1 MYHRRRN
8 TGSAE
13 TPSVTIR
20 LTRPTDT
27 DEIRRVAERDSR
39 PIPEGELLLAIAGGE
54 IRAAM
59 SLGSGEVVADPFHH
73 TAELVRMLTV
83 RRAQMLR
90 GTPRRLRRLRRL
102 RLASG

>member
-1 MYHRRRN
+1 MYHRKRD
-8 TGSAE
+8 E
-13 TPSVTIR
+13 EEVPSVTIR

-39 PIPEGELLLAIAGGE
+39 SVPKGELLVAIAGGE

-59 SLGSGEVVADPFHH
+59 SLSGGEVIADPFHH

-83 RRAQMLR
+83 RRTQMLR
-90 GTPRRLRRLRRL
+90 ATPGPRRLLRRL
-102 RLASG
+102 KLASG

>member
-1 MYHRRRN
+1 MMYHRRRN
-8 TGSAE
+8 TE
-13 TPSVTIR
+13 EVPSVTIR

-27 DEIRRVAERDSR
+27 DEIRRVADRDSR
-39 PIPEGELLLAIAGGE
+39 PVPKGELLVAIVGGE

-59 SLGSGEVVADPFHH
+59 SLSGGEVIADPFHH

-83 RRAQMLR
+83 RRTQMLR
-90 GTPRRLRRLRRL
+90 GTPGRRSLLRRL